1 MLSSH
6 GAMVELAL
14 VRLGS
19 GWCCSHGVA
28 QASRSLSEH
37 RRGRP
42 PGTRRPL
49 HSRSGFRLAEA
60 LAQAEGQGLFTQT

>member
-1 MLSSH
+1 MLNSH

-19 GWCCSHGVA
+19 GWCCSHVVA
-28 QASRSLSEH
+28 QASRSLPEH
-37 RRGRP
+37 WRSHASD
-42 PGTRRPL
+42 TRRPL